1 MMTNI
6 IIAYLNVYDILIIN
20 FLHKEDYMKSSNL
33 IMLLFFLLSC
43 SDSGNSEKTLS
54 QSDIDRYTGFAIV
67 DTASQI
73 YNINFAGKPVGA
85 QNLTT
90 TCPQGGEVII
100 TGSTGYS
107 QNNGITTV
115 DLILNMKDCK
125 SSRHTTNGIDTTITL
140 TGIMTFKGSFDSSRG
155 YNATTHQS
163 DSLKISGAI
172 SVTGFKTATVDE
184 TCPFTAS
191 INNETVSG
199 YICSRQFSY

>member
-1 MMTNI
+1 
-6 IIAYLNVYDILIIN
+6 
-20 FLHKEDYMKSSNL
+20 MKSSNL

-43 SDSGNSEKTLS
+43 SDSGNSEKTMS
-54 QSDIDRYTGFAIV
+54 QSDIDMNTGFAIV

-90 TCPQGGEVII
+90 TCPQGGEVTI

-107 QNNGITTV
+107 QNNNITTV
-115 DLILNMKDCK
+115 DLTLNMKDCK
-125 SSRHTTNGIDTTITL
+125 SSRRYTNGINATSVTDVGFIL

-155 YNATTHQS
+155 YNATTYQS
-163 DSLKISGAI
+163 DSLKISGTI
-172 SVTGFKTATVDE
+172 SSTGYKTVIIDE